1 VDVGDFLTMR
11 DGVFGDGAGGL
22 FLFPD
27 SGAGNVVVILLGLGR
42 LLYVEHLRVLFR
54 NLRIGLEEDF
64 PEFGLQKSLK
74 VCRL

>member
-1 VDVGDFLTMR
+1 VDVGDFLAMLN
-11 DGVFGDGAGGL
+11 GVLGDRTGGL

-27 SGAGNVVVILLGLGR
+27 PGAGNMIVILLGLGR

-64 PEFGLQKSLK
+64 PEFGL
-74 VCRL
+74 